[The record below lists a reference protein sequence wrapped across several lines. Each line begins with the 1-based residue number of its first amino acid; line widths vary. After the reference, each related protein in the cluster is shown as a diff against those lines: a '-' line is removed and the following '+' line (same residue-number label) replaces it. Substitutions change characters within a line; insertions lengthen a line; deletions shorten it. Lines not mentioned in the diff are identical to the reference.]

1 MDGGMALRP
10 AAVLAAVALLLQAGC
25 SSGSEWIY
33 DKPGVTPARFDQD
46 LAQCHREADRPSYMG
61 MSRAQ
66 RADPEVLKRCM
77 ERKGYQVKSA
87 E

>member
-1 MDGGMALRP
+1 MDSMALRSVAPP
-10 AAVLAAVALLLQAGC
+10 AALLLLLAAGC
-25 SSGSEWIY
+25 SGAGDWTY
-33 DKPGVTPARFDQD
+33 DKPGVSPARFDQD
-46 LAQCHREADRPSYMG
+46 FAQCQREADRPSSFG

-77 ERKGYQVKSA
+77 ERKGYQVKRA